1 MKNKKYFLGLLLA
14 GITVTGCGSKDSS
27 SSKNNESKIVTVSL
41 GSKPKSL
48 DPTMYNEIPSLS
60 IVKQIYN
67 TLFKIDSNG
76 NIVPELVESFEYVT
90 PTELVIKLK
99 KGVKFHN
106 GEELKAS
113 DVVFSIKRMTEKP
126 ATKVMLDV
134 VQSVEADGEY
144 GVIIKL
150 KEPSAPLLFTLSY
163 PLTAILNEKYILE
176 KGNNIGTDA
185 MGTGAFKY
193 ANWGDGEKIQLV
205 ANENYFGDKAKID
218 ELIFRAIPENTSRLA
233 ALETGE
239 IDITTVAPID
249 VQTVESNNEL
259 YAVSFPT
266 TSTEYLTLNMN
277 REPFNNKEFRKA
289 LHHAIDKQSIVDA
302 VYLGKASVA
311 NTIVNPTV
319 FGSDQTIGK
328 TDYNPEKA
336 KEYLEKSGVKNR
348 TIKIMSND
356 NSVRLQAAQIVQAN
370 LKEIGINAEIE
381 TVEWG
386 TYLQMTAQ
394 GDYDIFIGGWVA
406 GTSDADIVL
415 FPLLHSS
422 YKGGAGNRANFDNKD
437 YDKLVE
443 LGRTSTEPSERLKA
457 YSEAQTILEEESPL
471 IPLYYKNENMGLNK
485 RITNFEAMPNL
496 IHDYSII
503 EIKD

>member
-1 MKNKKYFLGLLLA
+1 VLKVKNKKYFLGLLLA
-14 GITVTGCGSKDSS
+14 GIAVTGCGAKDSS
-27 SSKNNESKIVTVSL
+27 VSKTNKSKKVIVSL

-76 NIVPELVESFEYVT
+76 NVVPELAESFQYVS

-113 DVVFSIKRMTEKP
+113 DVVFSIKRMIEKP

-134 VQSVEADGEY
+134 VQSVEEDGEY
-144 GVIIKL
+144 GVIVKL

-163 PLTAILNEKYILE
+163 PLTAILNEKYTLE

-193 ANWGDGEKIQLV
+193 INWGDGEKIEL
-205 ANENYFGDKAKID
+205 AINNEYFGEKAKID

-266 TSTEYLTLNMN
+266 TATEYLTLNMN
-277 REPFNNKEFRKA
+277 REPFNNKDFRKA
-289 LHHAIDKQSIVDA
+289 LHHAIDKQSIVGA

-319 FGSDQTIGK
+319 FGSDQSLGK
-328 TDYNPEKA
+328 IDYNPEKA
-336 KEYLEKSGVKNR
+336 KEYLEKSGIKNR

-356 NSVRLQAAQIVQAN
+356 NPVRLQAAQIV
-370 LKEIGINAEIE
+370 
-381 TVEWG
+381 
-386 TYLQMTAQ
+386 
-394 GDYDIFIGGWVA
+394 
-406 GTSDADIVL
+406 
-415 FPLLHSS
+415 
-422 YKGGAGNRANFDNKD
+422 
-437 YDKLVE
+437 
-443 LGRTSTEPSERLKA
+443 
-457 YSEAQTILEEESPL
+457 
-471 IPLYYKNENMGLNK
+471 
-485 RITNFEAMPNL
+485 
-496 IHDYSII
+496 
-503 EIKD
+503 

>member
-1 MKNKKYFLGLLLA
+1 
-14 GITVTGCGSKDSS
+14 
-27 SSKNNESKIVTVSL
+27 
-41 GSKPKSL
+41 
-48 DPTMYNEIPSLS
+48 
-60 IVKQIYN
+60 
-67 TLFKIDSNG
+67 
-76 NIVPELVESFEYVT
+76 
-90 PTELVIKLK
+90 
-99 KGVKFHN
+99 
-106 GEELKAS
+106 
-113 DVVFSIKRMTEKP
+113 
-126 ATKVMLDV
+126 
-134 VQSVEADGEY
+134 
-144 GVIIKL
+144 
-150 KEPSAPLLFTLSY
+150 
-163 PLTAILNEKYILE
+163 
-176 KGNNIGTDA
+176 